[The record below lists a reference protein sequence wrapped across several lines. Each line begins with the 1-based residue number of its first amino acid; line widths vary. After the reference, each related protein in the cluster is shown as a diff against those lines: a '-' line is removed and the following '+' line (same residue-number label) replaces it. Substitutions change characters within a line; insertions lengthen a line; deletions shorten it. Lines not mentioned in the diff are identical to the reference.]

1 MTYGSSNRSRRGLL
15 AGLCIVAVGLV
26 LLLDQQGLVS
36 AAYLLRFFWPAVFIC
51 FGVEMVIS
59 CKARGGRGLV
69 GLLLTAFGVLLLMGS
84 LGFIHVGIYTLW
96 PLLLILW
103 GAWVIGRTLSP
114 ESMLRSR
121 IKQNVEAQ
129 FADAGS
135 KPNQPWGDK
144 VRNTINETFNS
155 WTGTGTESGEAEFD
169 HVAIFS
175 GIKQRVTVKNFRRGR
190 LLAVCGGF
198 EIDLRRADIDGQTA
212 TIEANALMGGGEI
225 RVPENWVVEVRG
237 IPVLGG
243 FTDETHQDVVDST
256 TAKHLVVKGLAVMGG
271 VVIKN

>member
-1 MTYGSSNRSRRGLL
+1 MAYGSSNRSRRSLL
-15 AGLCIVAVGLV
+15 AGLCIVAVGIV

-51 FGVEMVIS
+51 FGVETVIS

-69 GLLLTAFGVLLLMGS
+69 GLLLTAFGV
-84 LGFIHVGIYTLW
+84 
-96 PLLLILW
+96 LLLILW

-256 TAKHLVVKGLAVMGG
+256 TAKRLVVKGLAVMGG